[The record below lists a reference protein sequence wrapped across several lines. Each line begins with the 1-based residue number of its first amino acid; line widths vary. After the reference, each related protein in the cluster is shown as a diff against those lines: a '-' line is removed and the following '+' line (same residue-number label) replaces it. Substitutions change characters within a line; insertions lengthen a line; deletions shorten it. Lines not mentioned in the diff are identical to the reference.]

1 MGRERRD
8 EEERERRERREQKT
22 KEREKRRA
30 LAEIQRETE
39 NVRTFSFTSHLPSSS
54 LALLLF
60 SSFFQFSHAHA
71 QAKRNQSLTPPAS
84 RENNGRRPEQ
94 QPLGADCIEL
104 VDVGNAAV
112 LHHQVVD
119 ALAPRRCRLSLL
131 RVETV
136 SSRSSSHRHARDP
149 HPRKGRRHPSL
160 GLPLAHGI
168 VRRRPRLAAPSS
180 QPWVLSVPRSG
191 FRPAAPLHRAAR
203 GGRHGGRL
211 PSRWGRGRVRPAE
224 GRACAVLGVLERVR
238 VRRIFSLVFFLV
250 F

>member
-1 MGRERRD
+1 MGRERRE

-131 RVETV
+131 RVEAV

-149 HPRKGRRHPSL
+149 NPRKGRRHPSL
-160 GLPLAHGI
+160 GLPLAHRI
-168 VRRRPRLAAPSS
+168 VRSFPSPALASALQRLSIELLEGADTGAVSPPGGGEAAFDP
-180 QPWVLSVPRSG
+180 LRDG
-191 FRPAAPLHRAAR
+191 PARY
-203 GGRHGGRL
+203 
-211 PSRWGRGRVRPAE
+211 
-224 GRACAVLGVLERVR
+224 LGYSNECGCVG
-238 VRRIFSLVFFLV
+238 FFLW
-250 F
+250 FFF